1 MKGEVVHLFAFDI
14 SNEAL
19 LPKMQEALGSRAAW
33 YEPRTKH
40 ASPRGVSLHR
50 PLSVAMAP
58 ANVSLGGTPLQI
70 DVHVYEFGAITIVMR
85 CPFEAAALGD
95 LAGLHEP
102 KLEDGR
108 TLDQAARSLCE
119 QFCSSMAAWLVRP
132 SPAPREPEAYSV
144 FCVHDLGGVTDAETW
159 LTAERCAIAGLL
171 ANLPPDRLS
180 AAQIDEVFRYHRSFE
195 KTDAIVLDWDAALV
209 VELSGRADDV
219 LFAIELANV
228 QLEEFRHMDQAL
240 DRFMNQAY
248 DDLERRTFSRFG
260 VSRVVLNKLRWFRID
275 LAKLEDEVTNITKF
289 FGDWHLARVYLA
301 ARERFHLDRWKSS
314 VEHRLSQ
321 LDQMYNIVRTEIM
334 AARTLW
340 VEIVV
345 VLLIA
350 LELVRSLWK

>member
-1 MKGEVVHLFAFDI
+1 VKGEVVHLFAFDI
-14 SNEAL
+14 SSEAL
-19 LPKMQEALGSRAAW
+19 LPKMHEALGSRTAW
-33 YEPRTKH
+33 YEPQTKH

-58 ANVSLGGTPLQI
+58 AGASLGGKPLQI
-70 DVHVYEFGAITIVMR
+70 DVHVYEFGAITIAMR
-85 CPFEAAALGD
+85 CPFEAVALSD

-108 TLDQAARSLCE
+108 TLDQVARSLCD
-119 QFCSSMAAWLVRP
+119 QFCSEMAAWLERA
-132 SPAPREPEAYSV
+132 SPGPHEPEAYTI
-144 FCVHDLGGVTDAETW
+144 FCVHDLGVSDAETW
-159 LTAERCAIAGLL
+159 LAAERRAVAGLL

-180 AAQIDEVFRYHRSFE
+180 SAQIDEVFRYHRSFE

-228 QLEEFRHMDQAL
+228 QLEEFRHMDQTL

-260 VSRVVLNKLRWFRID
+260 VSRVVLNKLRRFRID

-301 ARERFHLDRWKSS
+301 ARERFHLDRWRSS

-334 AARTLW
+334 AVRSFW
-340 VEIVV
+340 VEIIV

-350 LELVRSLWK
+350 LELLRSLWK